1 MVGLSRIKMLFGEC
15 VLIRNRLT
23 KSAMKHTAI
32 KKAILPVAGF
42 GTRFLPATKA
52 QPKEMLPVVDKPVVQ
67 YLVEE
72 AVASGIEEIIFVT
85 GRGKRAI
92 EDHFDVSYELEDT
105 LVEKNK
111 LDLLEAVQ
119 KISGLA
125 KFSYV
130 RQPIPLGDGHAL
142 YQAAHLIDDDE
153 SVLVIFGDC
162 IYDSAVPASRQLM
175 DAYAECKTSIIGL
188 TNIPREEVSKFGVVD
203 GEWQDERTVR
213 VRKIVEKP
221 SVEEAP
227 STVVA
232 PGKYILTYDVFRTLS
247 TMTEGESGEI
257 RLVDAFNIMLREGQ
271 SIHGHLLDGV
281 WLDTGD
287 KFNFL
292 KTTIHFGLKHP
303 EVGSKLREYLK
314 SIPL

>member
-1 MVGLSRIKMLFGEC
+1 MSTLP
-15 VLIRNRLT
+15 IR
-23 KSAMKHTAI
+23 
-32 KKAILPVAGF
+32 KAILPVAGF

-111 LDLLEAVQ
+111 QDLLAAVQ

-125 KFSYV
+125 RFSYV
-130 RQPIPLGDGHAL
+130 RQPVPLGDGHAL
-142 YQAAHLIDDDE
+142 LQAAHLVDNDE
-153 SVLVIFGDC
+153 AVLVIFGDC
-162 IYDSAVPASRQLM
+162 IYDSEIPTAKQLIETYEKYH
-175 DAYAECKTSIIGL
+175 DPVIGL
-188 TNIPREEVSKFGVVD
+188 SEVAREDVSKFGVIDGVD
-203 GEWQDERTVR
+203 LDDSTYEVKGM
-213 VRKIVEKP
+213 VEKP
-221 SVEEAP
+221 KPEDAP
-227 STVVA
+227 SNLVA
-232 PGKYILTYDVFRTLS
+232 VGKYIITNEVFQVLAK
-247 TMTEGESGEI
+247 MKEGKSGEI
-257 RLVDAFNIMLREGQ
+257 RLTDAFDLMLEEGKPLY
-271 SIHGHLLDGV
+271 GKKLAGE

-292 KTTIHFGLKHP
+292 KATIQLGLKHP
-303 EVGSKLREYLK
+303 EVGERLRRYIKGLN
-314 SIPL
+314 L